1 MGYAS
6 RGLRYFRSMPICRPR
21 AMSTPTRRAISANYS
36 MDLGEFFRGPRR
48 VHICEL
54 ISANSLLIRSDR
66 CSSSS
71 LLRAH
76 HLLISANSFINL
88 GEFFVNQ
95 ERSMLELV
103 FAPCS
108 PIAGGDVNWIAKKDE
123 EIIDA
128 TMGELARL
136 FPTEIANDPAWPA
149 TSKQGPQGQV
159 RCRPT
164 CVRMPLCGGSMS
176 DVAWP
181 LVLYSLACSLRRLS
195 FASTRWSRRRA
206 RSTRRFRG
214 VTSTARRRSAATCLS
229 AYASPIW
236 RLRAHCLAPLLP
248 HPRNHRKRRYICRL

>member
-1 MGYAS
+1 M
-6 RGLRYFRSMPICRPR
+6 LICLPR
-21 AMSTPTRRAISANYS
+21 ARSTTTRRARSRRILLCTSANGRVR
-36 MDLGEFFRGPRR
+36 LGEWTCVSRR
-48 VHICEL
+48 ILLC
-54 ISANSLLIRSDR
+54 ISANS
-66 CSSSS
+66 
-71 LLRAH
+71 
-76 HLLISANSFINL
+76 
-88 GEFFVNQ
+88 FVNQ

-248 HPRNHRKRRYICRL
+248 RLRDHHRRRYICRL